1 MPRKEERVAR
11 GPGRRYLPSTEKIQS
26 ELLKRIEP
34 LERLTESEARWLHRH
49 RTLDFV
55 HALIVAKNEVQMNPL
70 MGDRRI
76 GWNTAVREWR
86 ASETYP
92 FKKGE
97 K

>member
-1 MPRKEERVAR
+1 MAR
-11 GPGRRYLPSTEKIQS
+11 GPGRKHLPSKEALEA
-26 ELLKRIEP
+26 ELFKRIEP

-86 ASETYP
+86 SSEGYP
-92 FKKGE
+92 FKGGKHG
-97 K
+97 